1 MRKFLLFIALL
12 LICCGVSPDARAKMI
27 LIRGLNDES
36 SVVRISAAVGMKG
49 EEAEAVL
56 LDLLVNGGVEEKAAA
71 LRAISQNHV
80 PFPEPLIAREC
91 SSANPAVREAAYGV
105 VYEMD
110 FPGVRDLLIEG
121 TQDETVA
128 VRALSYSGLKRFNE
142 AKLLEH
148 GMHDSDARVRVAAAE
163 ALGALGRPGMPE
175 FIEEELKKSTPELL
189 GTGIIAI
196 AHLGDTAWIPL
207 FKALLREGA
216 GDLRIDAAEALLI
229 LGDDS
234 GVEAL
239 ENGLHSNDPFVRIL
253 AAGVLTRHDLPET
266 YPALAAATHDDFI
279 NVAVQAV
286 KALSVHVPR
295 QYRELFLELMD
306 AQNPLVRI
314 AGATAY
320 LRSHNGA

>member
-1 MRKFLLFIALL
+1 MRRFLLFNTLL
-12 LICCGVSPDARAKMI
+12 LICCGVSPDARAKTI

-36 SVVRISAAVGMKG
+36 PVVRISAAVGLKG

-56 LDLLVNGGVEEKAAA
+56 LDLLVNGDAEEKAAA
-71 LRAISQNHV
+71 LRAIAQNHV
-80 PFPEPLIAREC
+80 SFPEPLIAREC
-91 SSANPAVREAAYGV
+91 SSANPTVREAAYGV

-128 VRALSYSGLKRFNE
+128 VRVLSYSGLKRFNE
-142 AKLLEH
+142 AKLMEH
-148 GMHDSDARVRVAAAE
+148 GTRDSDVRVRIAAAE
-163 ALGALGRPGMPE
+163 ALGALGGAGMSE

-189 GTGIIAI
+189 GTGIIAM
-196 AHLGDTAWIPL
+196 AQLGDTASASL

-229 LGDDS
+229 IGDDS

-239 ENGLHSNDPFVRIL
+239 ENGLHSSDPFVRIRS
-253 AAGVLTRHDLPET
+253 AGVLTRHNLPET
-266 YPALAAATHDDFI
+266 YSALAVATHDDFI

-286 KALSVHVPR
+286 KALSVHAPR
-295 QYRELFLELMD
+295 QYKELFLELMD
-306 AQNPLVRI
+306 AQNPLLRI
-314 AGATAY
+314 AGAAAY
-320 LRSHNGA
+320 LRGHNGA